1 MNSFY
6 VYANWKANEKI
17 AMELNNYTENACTRN
32 ASKVHGK
39 TLCWAC
45 VGSAGLNAYTE
56 PPGFRQFISFS
67 RKTIANLFSYLISWC
82 FITTRQTR
90 ELPTTF
96 KTARIELAVV
106 MPI

>member
-1 MNSFY
+1 MD
-6 VYANWKANEKI
+6 I
-17 AMELNNYTENACTRN
+17 NNHTENACTRN

-67 RKTIANLFSYLISWC
+67 RKIKGNLVIPHILVLYYDKANQSIAND
-82 FITTRQTR
+82 
-90 ELPTTF
+90 
-96 KTARIELAVV
+96 V
-106 MPI
+106 